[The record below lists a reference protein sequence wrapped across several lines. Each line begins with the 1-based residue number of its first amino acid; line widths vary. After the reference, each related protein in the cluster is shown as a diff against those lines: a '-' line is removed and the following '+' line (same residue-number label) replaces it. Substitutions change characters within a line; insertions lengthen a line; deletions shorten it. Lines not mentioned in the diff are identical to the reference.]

1 MPRLCHAPAPSR
13 TTTRPRCVAG
23 LTIVAI
29 GLGLVGLSAGAASA
43 QVLLDEADAAPTW
56 TVGDLELRY
65 AVDHP
70 GNPTV
75 DALLPVEVRLRSIA
89 NGYTAASDEDPGER
103 HIFGASDTT
112 PIALDA
118 EGLVAVLTAVVHQ
131 LHDEGL
137 YGVDARPAASDFD
150 LQNERDLRAPGRTRL
165 ALEIRIGRVA
175 QVRTIAAGERVQSDW
190 KIDNEIHERIRAGSP
205 LQPDG
210 VGPDGTTDLLD
221 RRELEDYLHR
231 LNRHS
236 GRRVEAAL
244 SPGEEPGEVVL
255 DYRVLEAKPWYAYAQ
270 VSNTGTSRTNLWQQ
284 RYGVSHR
291 QLTDRDDIL
300 SLEYLNTGGDD
311 VHGVTARYQAP
322 FFGSER
328 PRWMNRR
335 RGDAEW
341 LEWIPRDDIPWWG
354 VDRLRW
360 EVEFS
365 WSQTE
370 VGTAATFANLL
381 NDVVT
386 SRGVLFGGR
395 FIYETYQ
402 YRNLF
407 IDLWGGLRLRDVSVH
422 NNTIDTVGNA
432 LLALPRAGIHA
443 ERRNALSSFTADL
456 QIEAQVNEIDQSNR
470 IALGRLD
477 TDDRYAQIGANL
489 AWSSYLEPLMRP
501 EAWRD
506 PSTHTS
512 STLAHEIAFSF
523 RTLVSLDDARVVP
536 QANATLGGLYSV
548 RGYPQSVAV
557 GDDLY
562 VATLEYRFHVPR
574 ALPVRRKPLDLP
586 LIGDFRASPQ
596 QVYGRPD
603 WDLVFRAFVDA
614 GHPSRHS
621 PRDGTTERD
630 QTLVSAGVGAELQIL
645 SNIRARIDYAIAI
658 ERERGDRSTAGGK
671 EFIDRGDSEVHVL
684 FSIVY

>member
-1 MPRLCHAPAPSR
+1 MPRLRRAPFPSR
-13 TTTRPRCVAG
+13 PTSRPSSVAKR
-23 LTIVAI
+23 TILAI
-29 GLGLVGLSAGAASA
+29 GLWVVGLSAGAAPA
-43 QVLLDEADAAPTW
+43 QVLLDEADAASTW

-70 GNPTV
+70 GNPAV
-75 DALLPVEVRLRSIA
+75 DALLPVEVQLRSIA
-89 NGYTAASDEDPGER
+89 NGYTAATDEEPGGR
-103 HIFGASDTT
+103 HVFGASGTT

-118 EGLVAVLTAVVHQ
+118 EGLVAVLTAVVHE

-137 YGVDARPAASDFD
+137 YGVDVRPAASDFD
-150 LQNERDLRAPGRTRL
+150 LQAERDLRAPDRTRL

-205 LQPDG
+205 LQPAG

-255 DYRVLEAKPWYAYAQ
+255 DYRVFEAKPWYAYGQ
-270 VSNTGTSRTNLWQQ
+270 VSNTGTNRTSLWQQ
-284 RYGVSHR
+284 RYGMSHR
-291 QLTDRDDIL
+291 QLSDRDDVL

-322 FFGSER
+322 FFGSQR
-328 PRWMNRR
+328 PRWMNRH
-335 RGDAEW
+335 RGDPEW

-365 WSQTE
+365 WSRSE
-370 VGTAATFANLL
+370 VGTAATFSNLA

-386 SRGVLFGGR
+386 SRGALYGGR

-407 IDLWGGLRLRDVSVH
+407 IDLWGGLRIRDLRVH
-422 NNTIDTVGNA
+422 NNTVRTGGDAV
-432 LLALPRAGIHA
+432 LVLPRAGIHA
-443 ERRNALSSFTADL
+443 ERRNALSSFTADF
-456 QIEAQVNEIDQSNR
+456 QIEGQANEIDESNR
-470 IALGRLD
+470 RALGRLD
-477 TDDRYAQIGANL
+477 TDDRFVQLGL
-489 AWSSYLEPLMRP
+489 AVSWSTYLEPLLRP

-512 STLAHEIAFSF
+512 STLAHELAVSF
-523 RTLVSLDDARVVP
+523 RSQLSLDDARVIP

-562 VATLEYRFHVPR
+562 VGSIEYRFHIPR
-574 ALPVRRKPLDLP
+574 ALPVTRRPLNLP
-586 LIGDFRASPQ
+586 LLGDFRAAPQ

-603 WDLVFRAFVDA
+603 WDLVIRAFVDA
-614 GHPSRHS
+614 GHTQRNASGGRPS
-621 PRDGTTERD
+621 EKD
-630 QTLVSAGVGAELQIL
+630 QILVSAGIGAELQIL
-645 SNIRARIDYAIAI
+645 SNVRARLDYAVALTD
-658 ERERGDRSTAGGK
+658 ERGPRNVGGK
-671 EFIDRGDSEVHVL
+671 NFVTTGESEVHVL